1 MTQAR
6 KEYGAVEHTGKR
18 GVTQAKQGLQEA
30 PSLKHHR
37 YSKYFKVMP
46 TVSYFL
52 VPRCADCSALSAVF
66 RFSLPFNPATQ
77 TCHMN
82 YIGT

>member
-1 MTQAR
+1 MTHAR

-30 PSLKHHR
+30 LSLKYHR